1 MMVNSMFA
9 SEFQLFPTQASS
21 VAASVDLLTLF
32 ILAVNVGITVMVM
45 FLLVLFAVI
54 FRRKSENDL
63 PKPIHGN
70 VPLEI
75 FWTAIPSVICLIMF
89 FWGVKVWSEIIVA
102 PRDATEIYVVGR
114 QWMWKIQHPGG
125 QREINSLHV
134 PVGSTFKMIVTAED
148 VIHCFSIPDFRV
160 KVDAVPGR
168 YSQMWFTATKP
179 GKYHLYC
186 TEFCGTE
193 HSRMIGWVHVMERE
207 EHAKWL
213 NEQAEG
219 GDGLQGRKLFSKLQ
233 CITCHSD
240 ANKAPL
246 LENIFRKEREIGFI
260 DGKPTAPGTKVLAAE
275 SYLRE
280 SIRYPNAKIHRGFS
294 YPSIMP
300 VYDRDLVSE
309 EELLQVITYIRSLK
323 QGDTPARTEET
334 PTPQPTAGGDK
345 ASEKAA
351 PGSSENK

>member
-1 MMVNSMFA
+1 MVNSMFA

-70 VPLEI
+70 VPLRSLDGNPVGYLSDHV
-75 FWTAIPSVICLIMF
+75 FLGRKGLV
-89 FWGVKVWSEIIVA
+89 
-102 PRDATEIYVVGR
+102 RDHRCPTGR
-114 QWMWKIQHPGG
+114 HRDLCGGSPMDVEDSTSGG

-219 GDGLQGRKLFSKLQ
+219 GDGLQGRKLY
-233 CITCHSD
+233 
-240 ANKAPL
+240 
-246 LENIFRKEREIGFI
+246 
-260 DGKPTAPGTKVLAAE
+260 KVAVH
-275 SYLRE
+275 YL
-280 SIRYPNAKIHRGFS
+280 
-294 YPSIMP
+294 
-300 VYDRDLVSE
+300 
-309 EELLQVITYIRSLK
+309 SL
-323 QGDTPARTEET
+323 RR
-334 PTPQPTAGGDK
+334 
-345 ASEKAA
+345 
-351 PGSSENK
+351 